1 MAVPK
6 ESSGQPCKKMDRF
19 TVRWRKDWDVPVVVD
34 AKLYE
39 ILLEFLITKVD
50 TAC

>member
-1 MAVPK
+1 MI
-6 ESSGQPCKKMDRF
+6 EKKIKKI
-19 TVRWRKDWDVPVVVD
+19 VRWRKDWDVPVVVD